1 MDVQSRAAQRTHVPA
16 AYKELS
22 AAVLGS
28 LLGVAGG
35 LAVSEADVQ
44 AAYMPQPAAV
54 EVQMAQ
60 PPQLQQQAPQ
70 AVRPTQAFDAV
81 MLSIIHVTDD
91 LSLAAGSLLD
101 LTATASTGYTGASS
115 SDTSS
120 GTLVSGALQLAPVLQ
135 PAAPQDAM
143 AAQQQQQQVQQAEE
157 VSTARLMSQ
166 QALAMATQALKL
178 ATLLE
183 GQQGDGSCDPAE
195 QELLQQIAA
204 AARQVSVMAADIVQP
219 VVDSDAAGL
228 GDADEAAV
236 SGGSDAANS
245 DAPAA
250 GGGRASS
257 ANSSSSAAGLH
268 NFAGLPVLGMQA
280 QQVGQPSC
288 QVAPE
293 LAAADALQH
302 CLQL

>member
-1 MDVQSRAAQRTHVPA
+1 MVRGNMFPVCTSQLGYTAAPPAHSPPA
-16 AYKELS
+16 ACP
-22 AAVLGS
+22 GP
-28 LLGVAGG
+28 LLR
-35 LAVSEADVQ
+35 VQ
-44 AAYMPQPAAV
+44 V
-54 EVQMAQ
+54 Q
-60 PPQLQQQAPQ
+60 PPQLQPQ
-70 AVRPTQAFDAV
+70 AVSPTQAFDAV
-81 MLSIIHVTDD
+81 LLSIIHATDD

-101 LTATASTGYTGASS
+101 LTATAGSYSGAS

-120 GTLVSGALQLAPVLQ
+120 ATTLVSGALQLTPVLQ
-135 PAAPQDAM
+135 PAAAAPQEDPS
-143 AAQQQQQQVQQAEE
+143 AAQQQQQVQAAEQ

-204 AARQVSVMAADIVQP
+204 AARQVSVMAADIIQP
-219 VVDSDAAGL
+219 AA
-228 GDADEAAV
+228 
-236 SGGSDAANS
+236 GSDAGGAPLSSTEVSNS

-250 GGGRASS
+250 GGHTS
-257 ANSSSSAAGLH
+257 SSSSAAGLH

-280 QQVGQPSC
+280 QQC
-288 QVAPE
+288 QAAPE
-293 LAAADALQH
+293 LLQADALQH

>member
-1 MDVQSRAAQRTHVPA
+1 VQ
-16 AYKELS
+16 
-22 AAVLGS
+22 
-28 LLGVAGG
+28 
-35 LAVSEADVQ
+35 
-44 AAYMPQPAAV
+44 
-54 EVQMAQ
+54 AQ

-70 AVRPTQAFDAV
+70 AVSPAQAFDAV
-81 MLSIIHVTDD
+81 LLSIIHVTDD

-101 LTATASTGYTGASS
+101 LTATASTGYTGPSS
-115 SDTSS
+115 SDASS
-120 GTLVSGALQLAPVLQ
+120 GTLLSGTLQLTPVLQ
-135 PAAPQDAM
+135 PAGPQDAM
-143 AAQQQQQQVQQAEE
+143 PAQQQQVQQVEE

-219 VVDSDAAGL
+219 VVGSDAAGP
-228 GDADEAAV
+228 GEADEGPL
-236 SGGSDAANS
+236 SGGSDAVNS

-250 GGGRASS
+250 AGGRASS

-268 NFAGLPVLGMQA
+268 NFAGLLVLGMQA
-280 QQVGQPSC
+280 QQGGQPAC

-293 LAAADALQH
+293 LVVADAVQH